1 MESSDE
7 KTHHNS
13 MYLSLPFNT
22 DQKGILRH
30 SDHHSPPKR
39 KTLTINRVINLS
51 KSPIKKHH
59 HHHSQKENALQL
71 TNDTFEDQD
80 DPSCKPT
87 HYISSPLFH
96 SFKEYS
102 YQEEKNEQYRQTM
115 EDCGRVY
122 DHFMDDPYKSYFSLF
137 DGHGGAEVA
146 KYACDHLHKIFGK
159 YLSEH
164 RTKVE
169 KALKKSFL
177 VLDEELKKFK
187 NTDSIGST
195 ATVIF
200 INRETDAMLGTK
212 KVVYCANIGDT
223 SCVLFSKSR
232 CKKLSFDH
240 RCNEE
245 SEVTRVK
252 KGGGLIANGRLNGKL
267 EVTRG
272 FGDFAMK
279 SKGLTCEPFINKI
292 VLNESDKFVVLCTDG
307 VWDVVNE
314 EDLFYL
320 TINVEDT
327 EQIARDILNHAMK
340 NGSKDNMSCIVIKL

>member
-7 KTHHNS
+7 KTRHNS

-30 SDHHSPPKR
+30 SDHHSPSKR

-51 KSPIKKHH
+51 KSPIKKHY

-169 KALKKSFL
+169 KALKKSCL
-177 VLDEELKKFK
+177 VRDEELKKFK

-223 SCVLFSKSR
+223 SCALFSKSG

-245 SEVTRVK
+245 CEVTRVK

-340 NGSKDNMSCIVIKL
+340 NGSKDNMSCIVMKL

>member
-51 KSPIKKHH
+51 KTPIKKHY

-223 SCVLFSKSR
+223 SCVLFSKSG

>member
-1 MESSDE
+1 
-7 KTHHNS
+7 
-13 MYLSLPFNT
+13 
-22 DQKGILRH
+22 
-30 SDHHSPPKR
+30 
-39 KTLTINRVINLS
+39 
-51 KSPIKKHH
+51 
-59 HHHSQKENALQL
+59 
-71 TNDTFEDQD
+71 
-80 DPSCKPT
+80 
-87 HYISSPLFH
+87 
-96 SFKEYS
+96 
-102 YQEEKNEQYRQTM
+102 M

-146 KYACDHLHKIFGK
+146 KYACDHLHKIFSK

-223 SCVLFSKSR
+223 SCVLFSKSG
-232 CKKLSFDH
+232 CKKLSCDH
-240 RCNEE
+240 RCNDEGE
-245 SEVTRVK
+245 ISRIK
-252 KGGGLIANGRLNGKL
+252 KSGGIIMNERLNGKL
-267 EVTRG
+267 EITRG

-292 VLNESDKFVVLCTDG
+292 VLSESDKFVILCTDG

-320 TINVEDT
+320 TLNIEQTD
-327 EQIARDILNHAMK
+327 QIARDIIKQAME
-340 NGSKDNMSCIVIKL
+340 NGSTDNMSCIVIKL

>member
-30 SDHHSPPKR
+30 SDHHSPSKR
-39 KTLTINRVINLS
+39 KTLTINGVINLS

-59 HHHSQKENALQL
+59 HHLSQKENALQL

-223 SCVLFSKSR
+223 SCVLFSKSG

>member
-187 NTDSIGST
+187 NTDGIGST

-223 SCVLFSKSR
+223 SCVLFSKSG

>member
-102 YQEEKNEQYRQTM
+102 YQEEKNEQYRQTV

-122 DHFMDDPYKSYFSLF
+122 DHCMDDPYKSYFSLF

-223 SCVLFSKSR
+223 SCVLFSKSG

>member
-30 SDHHSPPKR
+30 SDHHSPSKR
-39 KTLTINRVINLS
+39 KTLTINGVINLS

-96 SFKEYS
+96 SSKEYS

-200 INRETDAMLGTK
+200 INREKDAMLGTK

-223 SCVLFSKSR
+223 SCVLFSKSG

-340 NGSKDNMSCIVIKL
+340 NGSKDNLSCIVIKL

>member
-51 KSPIKKHH
+51 KSPIKK

-223 SCVLFSKSR
+223 SCVLFSKSG

>member
-7 KTHHNS
+7 KTRHNS

-30 SDHHSPPKR
+30 SDHHSPSKR

-223 SCVLFSKSR
+223 SCVLFSKSG

-292 VLNESDKFVVLCTDG
+292 VLNESDKVVALCTDG

>member
-13 MYLSLPFNT
+13 MYLSLPSNT

-39 KTLTINRVINLS
+39 KTLTINGVINLS
-51 KSPIKKHH
+51 KSPIKK

-223 SCVLFSKSR
+223 SCVLFSKSG